1 VHAFFQSLQSYLET
15 TRLSYFMVH
24 SDFAW
29 PICESLH
36 FLGLSLLIGTV
47 GLLDLRMLGM
57 AKELSPRAMHR
68 LVGWGIFGFAINVVT
83 GTMFFVGIPYQYIYN
98 GAFQL
103 KMLCVMLLGV
113 NVLVFYLTMYRKVSV
128 LGPGDVAPLGARIAA
143 GISLFLWIAVICL
156 GRLEAFYKP

>member
-1 VHAFFQSLQSYLET
+1 MPHFIQSAQSWLET
-15 TRLSYFMVH
+15 TQLSYYMVH

-36 FLGLSLLIGTV
+36 FLGLTLLIGTI

-57 AKELSPRAMHR
+57 AKELSPSAMHR
-68 LVGWGIFGFAINVVT
+68 LVGWGILGYVINVVT

-103 KMLCVMLLGV
+103 KMVCMVFLGI
-113 NVLVFYLTMYRKVSV
+113 NVLMFYLTMHRKVAD
-128 LGPGDVAPLGARIAA
+128 LGPGDSAPLGAKLIA
-143 GISLFLWIAVICL
+143 GTSLFLWISVICL

>member
-1 VHAFFQSLQSYLET
+1 
-15 TRLSYFMVH
+15 
-24 SDFAW
+24 
-29 PICESLH
+29 
-36 FLGLSLLIGTV
+36 
-47 GLLDLRMLGM
+47 MLGM

-103 KMLCVMLLGV
+103 KMLCVLLLGL
-113 NVLVFYLTMYRKVSV
+113 NVLVFYLTLYRKVSV